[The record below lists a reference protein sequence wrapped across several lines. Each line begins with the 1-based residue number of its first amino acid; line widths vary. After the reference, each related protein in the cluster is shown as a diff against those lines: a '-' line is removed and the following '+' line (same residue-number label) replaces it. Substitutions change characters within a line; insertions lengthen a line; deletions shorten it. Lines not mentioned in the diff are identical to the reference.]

1 MTSIIPRSEQLIHT
15 LSWQTELSEAITDVA
30 TLLEYTGNHDREKAG
45 IDAGQ
50 LGFPLRVPRPY
61 ADRIEAGNILD
72 PLLRQVLPLALE
84 NQPVAG
90 YISDPLDEA
99 SSNITPGII
108 HKYHGRVLLILTG
121 ACAINCRYCFRR
133 EFPYSDNQNSMSE
146 WQQALDY
153 IRHDSSI
160 TEVIFSGGDP
170 LLNSDK
176 KLQQLTQSIADI
188 PHVKRLRIHTRL
200 PVVIPQRITS
210 ELMHWLTATRLQTVM
225 VVHINHARE
234 IDNHVAEALLLLRQQ
249 GVTLL
254 NQSVLLRGVND
265 SVEALS
271 QLSERLFEAG
281 VLPYYLHLLDK
292 VQGAAHFDLDE
303 KHARQLVG
311 QLAGQLPGFLTPKL
325 VKEEPGQAAKT
336 PLLPLL

>member
-1 MTSIIPRSEQLIHT
+1 MCTIIPRSEQLIHSI
-15 LSWQTELSEAITDVA
+15 SWQSELSGAITDLA
-30 TLLEYTGNHDREKAG
+30 SLLTYTGNRIEDITG
-45 IDAGQ
+45 LDTGS
-50 LGFPLRVPRPY
+50 LSFPLRVPRPF
-61 ADRIEAGNILD
+61 ADRIVPGNPHD
-72 PLLRQVLPLALE
+72 PLLRQVLPLTQE
-84 NQPVAG
+84 NLPIPG

-99 SSNITPGII
+99 ASNITPGII

-133 EFPYSDNQNSMSE
+133 EFPYSENQNSMTE

-153 IRHDSSI
+153 IRQDDSI

-176 KLQQLTQSIADI
+176 KLQQLTRAIANI

-200 PVVIPQRITS
+200 PVVIPQRITT
-210 ELMHWLTATRLQTVM
+210 ELLAWLTETRLQTVM
-225 VVHINHARE
+225 VIHSNHANE
-234 IDNHVAEALLLLRQQ
+234 IDSSVEMALQQLSNQ
-249 GVTLL
+249 GVILL
-254 NQSVLLRGVND
+254 NQSVLLKGIND

-271 QLSERLFEAG
+271 HLSERLFEAG

-303 KHARQLVG
+303 DKARE
-311 QLAGQLPGFLTPKL
+311 LAGKLAAHLPGYLTPKL
-325 VKEEPGQAAKT
+325 VKENPGEPAKT
-336 PLLPLL
+336 PLLPRL